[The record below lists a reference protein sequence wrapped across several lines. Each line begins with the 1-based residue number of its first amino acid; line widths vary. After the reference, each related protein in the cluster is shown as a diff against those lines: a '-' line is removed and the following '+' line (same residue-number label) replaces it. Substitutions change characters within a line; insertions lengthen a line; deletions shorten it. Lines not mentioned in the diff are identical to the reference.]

1 MPFRV
6 LFGVFTLL
14 LILESG
20 LILAQSTDP
29 FWDIVDPEVKR
40 PKKSRKK
47 KKNTTMKTTD
57 TEFRNSLGIGLSVPE
72 IFPLEYDYRISKNL
86 SWHSFLV
93 FPIPFNIRVEL
104 PRDKISS
111 KDKVVIDQP
120 ELKIKLKA
128 VYGPQF
134 GTGIRW
140 YPFDSG
146 FYSRFGI
153 AFRRLRLAG
162 QVQSPIIITIDSVE
176 ITTQTELGI
185 KVDAVTESLLS
196 RFELGWRWN
205 IGRSGYIDWIILGVA
220 LPTTTKNEVNV
231 ETYVDAPGDND
242 SIDGA
247 LGILKDQKESELKDK
262 ALSEMEPST
271 SKILPI
277 MGIVVGFRF

>member
-1 MPFRV
+1 M
-6 LFGVFTLL
+6 
-14 LILESG
+14 
-20 LILAQSTDP
+20 AQSSDP
-29 FWDIVDPEVKR
+29 FWDIVNSDEDK
-40 PKKSRKK
+40 PKVVRKK
-47 KKNTTMKTTD
+47 KKNITVEKRSS
-57 TEFRNSLGIGLSVPE
+57 ELEHSLGIGLSVPE

-120 ELKIKLKA
+120 ELNIKLKA

-140 YPFDSG
+140 YPFDYG
-146 FYSRFGI
+146 FYSRIGI

-196 RFELGWRWN
+196 RFELGWRWS
-205 IGRSGYIDWIILGVA
+205 IGRNGYLDWIIIGIA
-220 LPTTTKNEVNV
+220 LPTTTKNDVKV
-231 ETYVDAPGDND
+231 KTFVDAPGDND
-242 SIDGA
+242 SVDGA
-247 LGILKDQKESELKDK
+247 LGILKDQKEKELKEK
-262 ALSEMEPST
+262 ALSEMEPAT

-277 MGIVVGFRF
+277 MGFVLGFKF